1 MNAFKTVYCVP
12 MPNYRLALIIREF
25 KKRGREQLAS
35 RKHWRM
41 ENVSAQKL
49 IRADL
54 LAVVSHPIG
63 G

>member
-1 MNAFKTVYCVP
+1 MDAFKTVYYVP
-12 MPNYRLALIIREF
+12 MPNYRL
-25 KKRGREQLAS
+25 QLAS

-54 LAVVSHPIG
+54 LAVVSHPMAVSVEG
-63 G
+63 GAQGL